1 MLACAA
7 AHERQ
12 NQECQCMTHG
22 DVKMENEKV
31 EPSPNQRAIF
41 EDKTQQDNKTLQDKT
56 QLSNEDITK
65 RYKTG
70 YNQHASP
77 QRNPPSI
84 WVF

>member
-1 MLACAA
+1 
-7 AHERQ
+7 
-12 NQECQCMTHG
+12 
-22 DVKMENEKV
+22 MENEKV

-65 RYKTG
+65 HYKTG

-77 QRNPPSI
+77 LDCTLLIVRRGNNRIISKVYI
-84 WVF
+84 DRGG